1 MNTEI
6 KLRISDIEQALSKL
20 QSSAN
25 GLQSSLP
32 STIGENNVLDFINKL
47 NALNRQLQQVT
58 EAYKSVLLQNEDTTR
73 QSVQFLDESD
83 RLLSRGYMRC
93 RKNNPLSKQPFFIEY
108 KRLHPS
114 FGQLMGSLFLSPQCW
129 QNTRISHSPP
139 LFKISINES
148 L

>member
-25 GLQSSLP
+25 GLLPTLP

-47 NALNRQLQQVT
+47 SALNRQLQQVT
-58 EAYKSVLLQNEDTTR
+58 EAYKSILLHNEETTR

-83 RLLSRGYMRC
+83 RLLSRGIHAV
-93 RKNNPLSKQPFFIEY
+93 KK
-108 KRLHPS
+108 
-114 FGQLMGSLFLSPQCW
+114 
-129 QNTRISHSPP
+129 
-139 LFKISINES
+139 
-148 L
+148 